1 LKSSAA
7 EQAYRSMFRLTVLV
21 AALVLAAVPAFAAI
35 EGTVTNGTTN
45 KPASGDE
52 VVLLELSQGMNE
64 AGHTK
69 TDASGHYKF
78 DVATTGGGPHL
89 VRVSHENVNYFRMV
103 PPGMSSGDVTIYE
116 AAKKVDGLSYNIET
130 AFQGGAG
137 TLQVVQFY
145 VVRNQSQPPRTQA
158 ADAGLEIAI
167 PQEAK
172 IDSADV
178 QAPGGQPIQT
188 APNPK
193 GKGRY
198 AFDYPLRP
206 GETTFRLMYHL
217 PYSGEMTFKPTL
229 LYPVGQFAIIMPP
242 SMSFQATNSGTFNS
256 QPHQGGVNIQIANN
270 IPANADLSYRIS
282 GTGQMPENTG
292 AADQG
297 DSGGGMG
304 SGDQTAQGGR
314 PGGGLGNPI
323 DAPDPLT
330 KYRWPLLF
338 GFAVLLV
345 FGAFYIV
352 THRQPA
358 PEAAQLERP
367 TLAAPLHGS
376 AERGAP
382 PEQEAEAPVPLSRQ
396 KAAVAQGRSS
406 LLLDAMKEEL
416 FQLEVDR
423 QQGHIS
429 QDEYAKTK
437 AALDAT
443 LKRALSRQSR
453 EAAS

>member
-1 LKSSAA
+1 LNSRSAVA
-7 EQAYRSMFRLTVLV
+7 QVSRLFRRVTIVLI
-21 AALVLAAVPAFAAI
+21 AALVVTVPAFAAI

-64 AGHTK
+64 VGQTK

-78 DVATTGGGPHL
+78 NVATTGGGPHL
-89 VRVSHENVNYFRMV
+89 VRVSHEGVNYFRMV
-103 PPGMSSGDVTIYE
+103 PPGMSSGDVTTYE
-116 AAKKVDGLSYNIET
+116 AARKVDGLSYNVET
-130 AFQGGAG
+130 AFQAVSG
-137 TLQVVQFY
+137 TLQVVQFF
-145 VVRNQSQPPRTQA
+145 VVRNPSQPPRTQA
-158 ADAGLEIAI
+158 SEAGFEIAI
-167 PQEAK
+167 PPDAK

-178 QAPGGQPIQT
+178 QPPGGQPIQT

-198 AFDYPLRP
+198 TFDYALRP
-206 GETTFRLMYHL
+206 GETTFRLMYNM
-217 PYSGEMTFKPTL
+217 PYSGAMTFKPTL
-229 LYPVGQFAIIMPP
+229 LYPVEQFAVIMPP
-242 SMSFQATNSGTFNS
+242 SMSFEATKPGTFRS
-256 QPHQGGVNIQIANN
+256 QPHQGGVNIQIASNL
-270 IPANADLSYRIS
+270 PANADIAYRIS
-282 GTGQMPENTG
+282 GTGQMPENAG

-297 DSGGGMG
+297 DAGAGMG
-304 SGDQTAQGGR
+304 GGDQTAQGGR
-314 PGGGLGNPI
+314 PGGGLGVPI
-323 DAPDPLT
+323 DSPDPLT

-358 PEAAQLERP
+358 PAAQVDEAA
-367 TLAAPLHGS
+367 
-376 AERGAP
+376 
-382 PEQEAEAPVPLSRQ
+382 PEQETETVAPISHQRIEGVPD
-396 KAAVAQGRSS
+396 RSA

-423 QQGHIS
+423 QQGNIS

>member
-1 LKSSAA
+1 MKSRSAA
-7 EQAYRSMFRLTVLV
+7 WQPFRTFRSLTVLI
-21 AALVLAAVPAFAAI
+21 AAFFLAAVPAFAAI
-35 EGTVTNGTTN
+35 EGAVTNGTTN

-64 AGHTK
+64 AGHTR
-69 TDASGHYKF
+69 TDATGHYKF
-78 DVATTGGGPHL
+78 DVTKAGGGPHL
-89 VRVSHENVNYFRMV
+89 VRVSHQDVNYFKMV
-103 PPGMSSGDVTIYE
+103 PPGMSSGDVTVYE
-116 AAKKVDGLSYNIET
+116 AAKKVDGLTCNIET
-130 AFQGGAG
+130 AFQGGSG
-137 TLQVVQFY
+137 TLQIVQFY
-145 VVRNQSQPPRTQA
+145 VVRNQSQPPRTQT
-158 ADAGLEIAI
+158 ADAGLEIAL
-167 PQEAK
+167 PENAK

-206 GETTFRLMYHL
+206 GETTFRLMFEL
-217 PYSGEMTFKPTL
+217 PYSGQMTFKPTL
-229 LYPVGQFAIIMPP
+229 LYPVEQFAIILPP
-242 SMSFQATNSGTFNS
+242 SMSFQATKAGTFSN

-270 IPANADLSYRIS
+270 LPANADLSYRIS
-282 GTGQMPENTG
+282 GTGQMPDNAG

-297 DSGGGMG
+297 DGGGAMG
-304 SGDQTAQGGR
+304 GGDQTAQGGR

-345 FGAFYIV
+345 FGAFYMM
-352 THRQPA
+352 THRQPPSA
-358 PEAAQLERP
+358 AQTGEDVAEQEGEAA
-367 TLAAPLHGS
+367 
-376 AERGAP
+376 
-382 PEQEAEAPVPLSRQ
+382 VPMSRQ
-396 KAAVAQGRSS
+396 KAPVAQDRSS

-423 QQGHIS
+423 QQGNIS

>member
-1 LKSSAA
+1 MKSAVAHAFRPKLRFFTAILIAA
-7 EQAYRSMFRLTVLV
+7 F
-21 AALVLAAVPAFAAI
+21 VLAALPAFAAI
-35 EGTVTNGTTN
+35 EGSVTNGTTN

-64 AGHTK
+64 AAHTK

-78 DVATTGGGPHL
+78 DVQTAGGGPHL
-89 VRVSHENVNYFRMV
+89 VRVSHQNVNYFRMV

-116 AAKKVDGLSYNIET
+116 AVKKVTPLSYNIET
-130 AFQGGAG
+130 AFQSGAG

-145 VVRNQSQPPRTQA
+145 VVRNQSQPPRTQSS
-158 ADAGLEIAI
+158 DAGLEIVL
-167 PQEAK
+167 PQDAK

-193 GKGRY
+193 GKGHY
-198 AFDYPLRP
+198 TFDYPLRP
-206 GETTFRLMYHL
+206 GETTFRLMYNL
-217 PYSGEMTFKPTL
+217 PYSGEASFKPTL
-229 LYPVGQFAIIMPP
+229 LYPVEQLAIITPQ
-242 SMSFQATNSGTFNS
+242 SMGFQAKDASLFRS
-256 QPHQGGVNIQIANN
+256 QPHQGGVNIQLANN
-270 IPANADLSYRIS
+270 LPANADISYKIF
-282 GTGQMPENTG
+282 GTGQMPDNPSST
-292 AADQG
+292 DQG
-297 DSGGGMG
+297 GDGGGMG
-304 SGDQTAQGGR
+304 GGAQANGR

-345 FGAFYIV
+345 FGAFYMV
-352 THRQPA
+352 THRQPGPA
-358 PEAAQLERP
+358 AAQ
-367 TLAAPLHGS
+367 TGN
-376 AERGAP
+376 
-382 PEQEAEAPVPLSRQ
+382 PEDEVESEVVRPLSGP
-396 KAAVAQGRSS
+396 KAVVQARSS
-406 LLLDAMKEEL
+406 LLLEAMKEEL